1 MVPGVRQSRMG
12 SEGTKTEGKGRDV
25 RAGGKPATHLEK
37 SLAMAWSQA
46 LGRTVD
52 LDTNFYDAGGSSMD
66 GLYIMGRVKELLGQE
81 PPLSLLVQYPTV
93 RQLAEG
99 LRNLGGNLRWTN
111 LVEVRPEGK
120 RTPVVCVHGDEANYH
135 LSRQLPVEHPFLAF
149 FHQGEDGAALLH
161 RSFPAM
167 AAHYAKELCEARPEG
182 PLVIGGY
189 SYGGAIALEMA
200 QRLRDMGRE
209 VPLLVL
215 LDSRSP
221 AVFRRTSIKGLLL
234 GLRDMRDR
242 RRCARWSGQGLPIPE
257 HLRNFHILDVYNA
270 AMRQWR
276 PRPWEGASLLVRSE
290 ARAKVPHGWGVLL
303 PRLRTV
309 TVPGDHRSIITAEGL
324 VPVVEEWERTMA
336 GSSL

>member
-1 MVPGVRQSRMG
+1 MAPSTWPSRKHALKALNVDADGLDEMDNRILALHHRQVRRRARGLEHRGHGRGEES
-12 SEGTKTEGKGRDV
+12 GTIEEVYRALPDHGRLPAVRTPRGEAKAKATER
-25 RAGGKPATHLEK
+25 RP
-37 SLAMAWSQA
+37 
-46 LGRTVD
+46 RTCLQGTV
-52 LDTNFYDAGGSSMD
+52 FYDGSSM
-66 GLYIMGRVKELLGQE
+66 
-81 PPLSLLVQYPTV
+81 
-93 RQLAEG
+93 
-99 LRNLGGNLRWTN
+99 
-111 LVEVRPEGK
+111 
-120 RTPVVCVHGDEANYH
+120 
-135 LSRQLPVEHPFLAF
+135 
-149 FHQGEDGAALLH
+149 
-161 RSFPAM
+161 
-167 AAHYAKELCEARPEG
+167 
-182 PLVIGGY
+182 
-189 SYGGAIALEMA
+189 
-200 QRLRDMGRE
+200 RLRDMGRE

>member
-1 MVPGVRQSRMG
+1 MG
-12 SEGTKTEGKGRDV
+12 SEGTNTAGKVRDI

-37 SLAMAWSQA
+37 SLAVAWSQA
-46 LGRTVD
+46 LGRKVD

-66 GLYIMGRVKELLGQE
+66 GLYIMGRIKEFLGQE
-81 PPLSLLVQYPTV
+81 PPLSMLVQYPTV
-93 RQLAEG
+93 RLLAEG
-99 LRNLGGNLRWTN
+99 LRSVGGNLRWTN

-135 LSRQLPVEHPFLAF
+135 LSRQLPAEHPFLAF
-149 FHQGEDGAALLH
+149 FHQGEDGSALLH

-167 AAHYAKELCEARPEG
+167 AAHYAKELCEARPQG

-200 QRLRDMGRE
+200 HRLREMGRE

-221 AVFRRTSIKGLLL
+221 AVFRRTGVKALLL
-234 GLRDMRDR
+234 RVRDVRDR
-242 RRCARWSGQGLPIPE
+242 WRCARWSGKGLPIPE
-257 HLRNFHILDVYNA
+257 HLRNFHIMDVYNA
-270 AMRQWR
+270 AMCQWR
-276 PRPWEGASLLVRSE
+276 PRPWEGAALLVRSE
-290 ARAKVPHGWGVLL
+290 ARATVPHGWGDLL
-303 PRLRTV
+303 PRVRTA

-324 VPVVEEWERTMA
+324 VPVVAEWERAMA
-336 GSSL
+336 EMSL